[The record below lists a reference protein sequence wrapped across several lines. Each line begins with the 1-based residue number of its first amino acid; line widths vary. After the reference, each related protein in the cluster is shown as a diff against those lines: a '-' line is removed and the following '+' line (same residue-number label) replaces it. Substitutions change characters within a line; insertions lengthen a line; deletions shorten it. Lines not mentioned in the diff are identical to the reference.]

1 VALTD
6 LAPFAGSQVVG
17 TSWPLKMPLF
27 GPRPPKIT
35 MSIDFYIILHTYISV
50 IVEGTSRF
58 GHKKVT
64 RRGFPL
70 SAAKCVTASPRKR
83 ETGAVTFSGIM
94 SVLFYQFFLL
104 VTPALEITWGV
115 DPRLLDPTRRGCYML
130 LCRWGWGL
138 AGLEGRINQLCGL
151 CELWRGSLNA
161 LLDVRVLKKKT
172 HIFICPISG
181 RSCRWE

>member
-1 VALTD
+1 
-6 LAPFAGSQVVG
+6 
-17 TSWPLKMPLF
+17 MPLF

-35 MSIDFYIILHTYISV
+35 MLIDFYIILHTYISV

-94 SVLFYQFFLL
+94 SVLFYHFFLL
-104 VTPALEITWGV
+104 VTPALEIT
-115 DPRLLDPTRRGCYML
+115 
-130 LCRWGWGL
+130 
-138 AGLEGRINQLCGL
+138 
-151 CELWRGSLNA
+151 
-161 LLDVRVLKKKT
+161 
-172 HIFICPISG
+172 
-181 RSCRWE
+181 